1 MTRLTVLAMLLGC
14 LFAAPLFAQEKPA
27 DNMQILREK
36 IQADKKLVVA
46 EAMDLTEGEAK
57 AFWPVYQAY
66 QKDLQALG
74 DRMVKLIREYAAGYK
89 TMTDDAAKK
98 LLNDYVALEQD
109 RLKLMQSYLPKFRS
123 VIPHRKVARYYQ
135 IENKIRAAINYELAS
150 AIPLV
155 K

>member
-1 MTRLTVLAMLLGC
+1 MTRFAVLALLLGC
-14 LFAAPLFAQEKPA
+14 LISSVVFAGDKPA

-74 DRMVKLIREYAAGYK
+74 DRMVKLIREYAAGYR

-123 VIPHRKVARYYQ
+123 VLPQRKVARYYQ